1 LRCKLEA
8 KMRVETLVP
17 GFVARR
23 VPERPEWV
31 AENQRD
37 PRTAARVY
45 GTFALAFSTLFCA
58 LWAIGSFNPATLLF
72 VPLVVAN
79 AYSWTW
85 LIWRLHVPP
94 EGPVSRR
101 RALTAGFAIG
111 TCSWLT
117 VGFLISG
124 ALTGFS
130 LLTGTDFA
138 TMEPLGAVLALG
150 VLITVAGFVLT
161 LGVPTVASVGL
172 ALWTLDYEE
181 RSGREQR
188 KSNYDFD

>member
-1 LRCKLEA
+1 
-8 KMRVETLVP
+8 MRVENCVP

-31 AENQRD
+31 ASSPRD
-37 PRTAARVY
+37 PRTAAEVY
-45 GTFALAFSTLFCA
+45 GTFAFAFSTLFCA
-58 LWAIGSFNPATLLF
+58 LWAIGVFNPATLLF

-85 LIWRLHVPP
+85 LLWRLRVPS
-94 EGPVSRR
+94 EGTVSRR
-101 RALTAGFAIG
+101 RALTTGLAIG

-117 VGFLISG
+117 VGFLVSG
-124 ALTGFS
+124 ALTVFQ
-130 LLTGTDFA
+130 LLTGTGFA
-138 TMEPLGAVLALG
+138 TSEPLGAIFALG
-150 VLITVAGFVLT
+150 VLFTVAGFVLT

-181 RSGREQR
+181 RSGREKR
-188 KSNYDFD
+188 ESNYDFD